1 MLIYAE
7 FFSNQLVKYI
17 VLNDV
22 KTFNKVRT
30 LGRKNV
36 MSIHQKYL
44 NNEYKNNSNRWIDFG
59 LLDSN

>member
-30 LGRKNV
+30 LGRKKRYV
-36 MSIHQKYL
+36 HTTMIFKQ
-44 NNEYKNNSNRWIDFG
+44 
-59 LLDSN
+59 